1 MGVPEA
7 CNRNNSSSVDR
18 GVSLD
23 LLNEHL

>member
-7 CNRNNSSSVDR
+7 CTRNNSSSIDR
-18 GVSLD
+18 GASLD